1 MIYNSS
7 NTAKSRNRDEAA
19 ATLLSISSSSRS
31 TEAKQ
36 QDMLTEEELAFM
48 KHYEALRPGIDKP
61 TIEEMTRW
69 CQLEKKRRQGLGGK
83 TAGEMLR
90 DIEDAKLR
98 RCYCDDIR
106 RVHNYDKGQY
116 HYSKRI
122 NEILNKVD
130 DSNLTETEKLIR
142 KKAMIFGSVV
152 LLYLPQLSMKMS
164 VNHRRYMPI

>member
-1 MIYNSS
+1 M
-7 NTAKSRNRDEAA
+7 
-19 ATLLSISSSSRS
+19 
-31 TEAKQ
+31 
-36 QDMLTEEELAFM
+36 
-48 KHYEALRPGIDKP
+48 
-61 TIEEMTRW
+61 
-69 CQLEKKRRQGLGGK
+69 EKKRRQGLGGK
-83 TAGEMLR
+83 TAGEMLK

-152 LLYLPQLSMKMS
+152 LLPSPTKYENERKSQEIYQDLKEERKNSEMKDEEIKRLQGQLKRIKDVTEENKVMKCS
-164 VNHRRYMPI
+164 WLI